1 MRPASLALLGVV
13 AYGVFLTA
21 TIPARWLEARLAA
34 AAPGRYQAHEING
47 TLWKGDAQG
56 VVNAPG
62 GTLVVDH
69 VAWRFLP
76 SRLLQGRL
84 AFAVDAKGAGF
95 DATYEATRS
104 FAGWGLRDL
113 TAQADTT
120 LATAL
125 VPLIGRWRPEG
136 RVSVAAPAIDVSGES
151 VRGDARIEWK
161 GAGLGLSEVK
171 PLGSYRLELEA
182 DGPGAKLALTTLDGA
197 LRVSGQGRID
207 WPTRLAFAGEA
218 RGEAAKAEAL
228 APILDLMGPARP
240 DGARAIDW
248 RMR

>member
-1 MRPASLALLGVV
+1 MRPASLALLGVA
-13 AYGVFLTA
+13 AYGVFLAA
-21 TIPARWLEARLAA
+21 TVPARWLETRLAT
-34 AAPGRYQAHEING
+34 AAPGRYQVHSIDG
-47 TLWKGDAQG
+47 TLWKGEAQA

-62 GTLVVDH
+62 GTLVVDR

-95 DATYEATRS
+95 DAAYEASRS

-113 TAQADTT
+113 TAQADAA
-120 LATAL
+120 LAAAA

-136 RVSVAAPAIDVSGES
+136 RVSLAAPAIDFSGEE

-161 GAGLGLSEVK
+161 GAGVGLSEVK
-171 PLGSYRLELEA
+171 PLGSYRMELNA
-182 DGPGAKLALTTLDGA
+182 DGPGAKLNVTTLDGT

-207 WPTRLAFAGEA
+207 WPSRLTFAGEA
-218 RGEAAKAEAL
+218 RGEAAKAQAL
-228 APILDLMGPARP
+228 GPLLDLMGPARP

-248 RMR
+248 RWR